1 MSKDAPF
8 LDLHGLPSV
17 LSTVRVLHDAWDR
30 WEAQKEA
37 ERAAL
42 RLWCISLGTPTG
54 AR

>member
-1 MSKDAPF
+1 MLKDAF
-8 LDLHGLPSV
+8 LFRLPWVAIFFVEHCKSPP
-17 LSTVRVLHDAWDR
+17 RHDR